1 MHIMANRPKFSFTES
16 ESPHGP
22 VSAYDRGPY
31 DAEPLPEEDLWFLP
45 PEDHVTQNAAH
56 DLPLPRADDRPL
68 VDVAA
73 WADAERGLAG
83 PLTNL
88 GILLGRLAER
98 LQAGPQGWRHRLA
111 LREAAD
117 LSWLAGDRVPMERL
131 ALWLTL
137 RLGGEGDDAQ
147 ALARA
152 GWAARRLVQSPDPR
166 TDLAGFLGRTA
177 PEARDALDHQIA
189 DWAEVMGQGASLHSI
204 TQAALSYHIW
214 PIVGL
219 SAGHPNLPMIEA
231 AVVAARHAG
240 TAIGGLGF
248 LPLCLGGAGGLR
260 GRGSPA
266 ERLAAWVNGADQAAR
281 AAQRQLDG
289 LRDWEARAQGAIAE
303 LSGRTP
309 PALVDLFSGWPLI
322 SAPMAEVETGAS
334 RAAVQRNLNW
344 MTEAGLIREVT
355 GQGRYRMWAARA

>member
-1 MHIMANRPKFSFTES
+1 MAKPHKFSFIEDET
-16 ESPHGP
+16 PHGS

-31 DAEPLPEEDLWFLP
+31 DAEPLPDEDLWFLP
-45 PEDHVTQNAAH
+45 PADYATQDAAH
-56 DLPLPRADDRPL
+56 DLPLPRADHRPL
-68 VDVAA
+68 VDIAA
-73 WADAERGLAG
+73 WAEAERGVAG
-83 PLTNL
+83 ALTDL

-98 LQAGPQGWRHRLA
+98 LETGPQGWLHRLA

-137 RLGGEGDDAQ
+137 RLGGEGEDGQ

-152 GWAARRLVQSPDPR
+152 GWAARRLVQAPAPKD
-166 TDLAGFLGRTA
+166 DLAGFLGRVA
-177 PEARDALDHQIA
+177 SDAHDGLADQIA
-189 DWAEVMGQGASLHSI
+189 DWAEVMGQGAWLHPI

-214 PIVGL
+214 PIVGV
-219 SAGHPNLPMIEA
+219 SAGHPSLPMMEA
-231 AVVAARHAG
+231 GVVAARHAG
-240 TAIGGLGF
+240 TAIGGPGF

-260 GRGSPA
+260 GRGTAA
-266 ERLAAWVNGADQAAR
+266 ERLAAWVSGADQAAR
-281 AAQRQLDG
+281 AALRQLDS
-289 LRDWEARAQGAIAE
+289 LRDWEGRTRAATAG

-309 PALVDLFSGWPLI
+309 PALVELLSSWPLV
-322 SAPMAEVETGAS
+322 SAPMAEAETGAS

-355 GQGRYRMWAARA
+355 GQGRYRFWAAAPGPV

>member
-1 MHIMANRPKFSFTES
+1 MTNRTKFSFIEDG
-16 ESPHGP
+16 SPQRAQ
-22 VSAYDRGPY
+22 SAYDRGPY

-45 PEDHVTQNAAH
+45 PDDHPAGEAAY
-56 DLPLPRADDRPL
+56 DLPLPRADHRPL

-73 WADAERGLAG
+73 WAEAEAAQAGALAD
-83 PLTNL
+83 L

-98 LQAGPQGWRHRLA
+98 LQAGPDGWRHRLA

-152 GWAARRLVQSPDPR
+152 GWAARRLVQAPPPQE
-166 TDLAGFLGRTA
+166 DLAGFLGRRA
-177 PEARDALDHQIA
+177 PDTVEALDHPIA
-189 DWAEVMGQGASLHSI
+189 DWAEVMGQGRALHPV
-204 TQAALSYHIW
+204 TQGALSFHLW
-214 PIVGL
+214 PVVGF
-219 SAGHPNLPMIEA
+219 SADHPSLPMIES
-231 AVVAARHAG
+231 AVVAARHA
-240 TAIGGLGF
+240 ANPIEGLGF
-248 LPLCLGGAGGLR
+248 LPLAIGGAGGLR
-260 GRGSPA
+260 GRGTA
-266 ERLAAWVNGADQAAR
+266 KERLAAWIGGADQAVR
-281 AAQRQLDG
+281 AALRQLDA
-289 LRDWEARAQGAIAE
+289 LRDWEARARDATAA

-309 PALVDLFSGWPLI
+309 PALVALLREWPLV
-322 SAPMAEVETGAS
+322 SAPMAEAETGAS

-355 GQGRYRMWAARA
+355 GQGRYRFWAAAV

>member
-1 MHIMANRPKFSFTES
+1 MADHTIFSFIEDDNPQGS
-16 ESPHGP
+16 
-22 VSAYDRGPY
+22 VSGYDRGHY
-31 DAEPLPEEDLWFLP
+31 DAETVSEEDPWFLP
-45 PEDHVTQNAAH
+45 PGDHVTQDAAH
-56 DLPLPRADDRPL
+56 DRPLPRADHRPL

-73 WADAERGLAG
+73 WADAERELAG
-83 PLTNL
+83 ALTDL

-98 LQAGPQGWRHRLA
+98 LQSGPQGWRHRLA
-111 LREAAD
+111 LREASD

-137 RLGGEGDDAQ
+137 RLGCEGNDAQ

-152 GWAARRLVQSPDPR
+152 GWAARRLVQAPAPKD
-166 TDLAGFLGRTA
+166 DLAGFLGRVA
-177 PEARDALDHQIA
+177 ADAQDDLADQIA
-189 DWAEVMGQGASLHSI
+189 DWADVMGQGASLHPI

-219 SAGHPNLPMIEA
+219 SAGHPSLPMIEA
-231 AVVAARHAG
+231 AIVAARHAG

-248 LPLCLGGAGGLR
+248 LPLCIGGAGGLR
-260 GRGSPA
+260 GRGSAA
-266 ERLAAWVNGADQAAR
+266 ERLAAWIGGSDQAAR
-281 AAQRQLDG
+281 AALRQLDD
-289 LRDWEARAQGAIAE
+289 LRDWESRARDATAA

-309 PALVDLFSGWPLI
+309 PALVTLMREWPVV
-322 SAPMAEVETGAS
+322 SAPMAEAETGAS

-355 GQGRYRMWAARA
+355 GQGRYRFWAAAV